1 MSWPGWV
8 SQSVYMEKTEFNSLG
23 GGGGGGGTQHPK
35 TGNPARRGTLLAEPT
50 FCF

>member
-23 GGGGGGGTQHPK
+23 GGGGGGG
-35 TGNPARRGTLLAEPT
+35 GDPT
-50 FCF
+50 TKNW